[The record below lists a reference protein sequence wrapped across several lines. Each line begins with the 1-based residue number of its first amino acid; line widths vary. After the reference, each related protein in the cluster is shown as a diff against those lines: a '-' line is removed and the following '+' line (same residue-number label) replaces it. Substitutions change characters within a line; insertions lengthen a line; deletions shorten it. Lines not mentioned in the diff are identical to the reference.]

1 MTSQPDLHE
10 NQESTGADPG
20 YDTSKYATRDEY
32 LRDIASLRNKKA
44 KIIIFFAIG
53 MAVGSFNIWI
63 IRFMQVD
70 STLDWIIRESAAA
83 SFAMDQI
90 IAWLLVFFIL
100 PFSGTWIG
108 VATHKIYGF
117 IYFIGY
123 ATAGIV
129 FMFIPE
135 CLIEGIF
142 IFAISFLFLVMVLII
157 SKIWKS
163 LKKSILKLQ
172 VSSES

>member
-1 MTSQPDLHE
+1 MTLKPDLQE
-10 NQESTGADPG
+10 NQGSTDADPG

-32 LRDIASLRNKKA
+32 LRDVASLRNKKA

-53 MAVGSFNIWI
+53 MAIGSFNTWI
-63 IRFMQVD
+63 IRFMEVD
-70 STLDWIIRESAAA
+70 HTLDWVVWESAAA
-83 SFAMDQI
+83 YFELDKI
-90 IAWLLVFFIL
+90 IALLLVFFIL

-108 VATHKIYGF
+108 VATHKIYGLV
-117 IYFIGY
+117 YFAGY
-123 ATAGIV
+123 AAAGIV
-129 FMFIPE
+129 FMFIPGYF
-135 CLIEGIF
+135 IEGAF
-142 IFAISFLFLVMVLII
+142 IFAISFLFLAMVLII